1 MTLREVVVKTKV
13 TPVKG
18 LPPQRAPQLV
28 AALSSSGLYTLCSV
42 HAMGAFYGCSRQ
54 FVRRRGSLGGHY
66 GSNLAGA
73 DQPPVN
79 YGHIVNMLAVLA
91 PDHLAVRTAE
101 CLFPLRRGQL
111 SRSRRQRPWKRQSA
125 LRSSRW
131 RCGASFPCFTVLRF
145 DGHGALGREVQGGMC
160 VRLCVVWKLS
170 SAVSVVG
177 VVRLCGARPPRL
189 PSCDSETGQ
198 ALGAVRRARAC
209 VPRLRT

>member
-1 MTLREVVVKTKV
+1 M
-13 TPVKG
+13 
-18 LPPQRAPQLV
+18 RAVWPTFDDG
-28 AALSSSGLYTLCSV
+28 SGHVCCRF
-42 HAMGAFYGCSRQ
+42 GP
-54 FVRRRGSLGGHY
+54 GGY
-66 GSNLAGA
+66 CGSNLAGA

-170 SAVSVVG
+170 SAVAVVG
-177 VVRLCGARPPRL
+177 VVRLCGAQPLRL
-189 PSCDSETGQ
+189 SSCDSEAGQ
-198 ALGAVRRARAC
+198 ALAGVWRVRAC
-209 VPRLRT
+209 VPRSRSWIARARAAHRRSLR